1 VAVEESG
8 KPGFLG
14 FLILIRTISVIE
26 IIRSQE
32 KDRLAGKLQA
42 IRNRNVAIDDALVME
57 VAAIIREVRVRGD
70 AALIDY
76 TARFDGVQ
84 LQSSELRV
92 SEDTLHRSSL
102 RVDPFVLES
111 LREAIKNVRAFHEHQ
126 KEQSWEINP
135 ADGVRLGQRINP
147 IARAGLYVPG
157 GTAAYPS
164 SVVMN
169 VVPAQVAGVPRIL
182 VATPPRTLADNPA
195 VAAALVELNIT
206 EVYAVGGAQAIAA
219 LAYGTETVPRVD
231 KITGPGNK
239 YVAAAKK
246 LVFGSVGI
254 DSIAGP
260 SEVVIIADHSARA
273 DFVAADLLA
282 QAEHAEDASAIL
294 LTTSEDLARDTAAE
308 IKRQSASLP
317 RLAIVEQSL
326 MSYGAII
333 QVRDLDEACAI
344 ANELAPE
351 HLEIMTKDD
360 EVVAEQIREA
370 GAIFLGSNTPEA
382 VGDYFAGPNHV
393 LPTGGTARFSSALG
407 VYDFVKRT
415 SLLRYSNEAM
425 KRSAAKIAALAKVEG
440 LEAHARSALI
450 RLEQ

>member
-1 VAVEESG
+1 M
-8 KPGFLG
+8 
-14 FLILIRTISVIE
+14 IE

-32 KDRLAGKLQA
+32 KKRLAGRLQA
-42 IRNRNVAIDDALVME
+42 IRDRNVALDEALISE
-57 VAAIIREVRVRGD
+57 VGAIIRDVRQRGD

-76 TARFDGVQ
+76 SARLDGVQ
-84 LQSSELRV
+84 LRAAELRV
-92 SEDTLHRSSL
+92 PEATLRQSASQVDSL
-102 RVDPFVLES
+102 VLES
-111 LREAIKNVRAFHEHQ
+111 LRAAIRNVRMFHEHQ
-126 KEQSWEINP
+126 REESWEITTVE
-135 ADGVRLGQRINP
+135 GIRLGQRINP

-169 VVPAQVAGVPRIL
+169 VVPAQVAGVERIL
-182 VATPPRTLADNPA
+182 VTTPPRTLAENPA
-195 VAAALVELNIT
+195 VAAALVELNVI

-246 LVFGSVGI
+246 LVFGAVGI

-260 SEVVIIADHSARA
+260 SEVVIIADDSARA

-294 LTTSEDLARDTAAE
+294 LTTSEDLARQTAAE
-308 IKRQSASLP
+308 VKRQLASLP
-317 RLAIVEQSL
+317 RRAIVEQSL
-326 MSYGAII
+326 ARYGGIFLL
-333 QVRDLDEACAI
+333 DGLDEACAI

-351 HLEIMTKDD
+351 HLELMTNDD
-360 EVVAEQIREA
+360 EGVAAQIREA
-370 GAIFLGSNTPEA
+370 GAIFFGPNTPEA
-382 VGDYFAGPNHV
+382 VGDYLAGPNHV
-393 LPTGGTARFSSALG
+393 LPTGGAARFSSALG

-415 SLLRYSNEAM
+415 SLLRYSSEAI
-425 KRSAAKIAALAKVEG
+425 KRSAGSIAVLAAAEG
-440 LEAHARSALI
+440 LDAHARSALI
-450 RLEQ
+450 RGKEVTGKRGTGKGER

>member
-1 VAVEESG
+1 
-8 KPGFLG
+8 
-14 FLILIRTISVIE
+14 VIE

-32 KDRLAGKLQA
+32 KERLAARLRA
-42 IRNRNVAIDDALVME
+42 IRDRNVALDDALVGE
-57 VAAIIREVRVRGD
+57 VSEIIRDVRARGD
-70 AALIDY
+70 AALLDY

-84 LQSSELRV
+84 LRASELRV
-92 SEDTLHRSSL
+92 SEETLHRSAQQ
-102 RVDPFVLES
+102 VDSFVLES
-111 LREAIKNVRAFHEHQ
+111 LRQAIRNVRAFHEHQ
-126 KEQSWEINP
+126 REESWEITP
-135 ADGVRLGQRINP
+135 AEGVMLGQRISP

-169 VVPAQVAGVPRIL
+169 VVPAQVAGVRRIM
-182 VATPPRTLADNPA
+182 VTTPPRTLLENPA
-195 VAAALVELNIT
+195 VAAALFELNVT

-246 LVFGSVGI
+246 LVFGAVGI

-260 SEVVIIADHSARA
+260 SEVVIIADNSGRA

-294 LTTSEDLARDTAAE
+294 LTTSEVLARQTVIE
-308 IKRQSASLP
+308 LKRQLASLP
-317 RLAIVEQSL
+317 RRAIVEQSL
-326 MSYGAII
+326 ARYGAI
-333 QVRDLDEACAI
+333 VLVESLDEACAI
-344 ANELAPE
+344 ANDLAPE
-351 HLEIMTKDD
+351 HLELMTNDD
-360 EVVAEQIREA
+360 EGVAALIREA
-370 GAIFLGSNTPEA
+370 GAIFFGPNTPEA
-382 VGDYFAGPNHV
+382 VGDYLAGPNHV
-393 LPTGGTARFSSALG
+393 LPTGGAARFSSALG

-415 SLLRYSNEAM
+415 SLLRYSGEAI
-425 KRSAAKIAALAKVEG
+425 KRSAGSIAALAAVEG

-450 RLEQ
+450 RLEE

>member
-1 VAVEESG
+1 M
-8 KPGFLG
+8 
-14 FLILIRTISVIE
+14 IE

-32 KDRLAGKLQA
+32 KERLAGRLQA
-42 IRNRNVAIDDALVME
+42 IRDRNVALDEALVGE
-57 VAAIIREVRVRGD
+57 VAAIIRDVRTRGD

-84 LQSSELRV
+84 MRPFELRV
-92 SEDTLHRSSL
+92 PEETLHRSAL
-102 RVDPFVLES
+102 QVDAFVLES
-111 LREAIKNVRAFHEHQ
+111 LREAVQNVRAFHEHQ
-126 KEQSWEINP
+126 REESWEIKP
-135 ADGVRLGQRINP
+135 SEGVRLGQRISP
-147 IARAGLYVPG
+147 IAMAGLYVPG

-169 VVPAQVAGVPRIL
+169 VVPAQVAGVRRIL
-182 VATPPRTLADNPA
+182 VTTPPRTLADNPA

-219 LAYGTETVPRVD
+219 LAYGTESVPRVD

-246 LVFGSVGI
+246 LVFGAVGI

-260 SEVVIIADHSARA
+260 SEIVIIADDSAQA

-294 LTTSEDLARDTAAE
+294 LTTSEELARATAAE
-308 IKRQSASLP
+308 VIRQAALLP
-317 RLAIVEQSL
+317 RRAIVERSL
-326 MSYGAII
+326 AAYGAI
-333 QVRDLDEACAI
+333 VLVAGLEEACAI

-351 HLEIMTKDD
+351 HLELMTNDD
-360 EVVAEQIREA
+360 EGVGAQIREA
-370 GAIFLGSNTPEA
+370 GAIFFGANTPEA
-382 VGDYFAGPNHV
+382 VGDYLAGPNHV
-393 LPTGGTARFSSALG
+393 LPTGGAARFSSALG

-415 SLLRYSNEAM
+415 SLLRYSSEAI
-425 KRSAAKIAALAKVEG
+425 KRSAGRIAALAAVEG
-440 LEAHARSALI
+440 LDAHARSAMI
-450 RLEQ
+450 RLEE